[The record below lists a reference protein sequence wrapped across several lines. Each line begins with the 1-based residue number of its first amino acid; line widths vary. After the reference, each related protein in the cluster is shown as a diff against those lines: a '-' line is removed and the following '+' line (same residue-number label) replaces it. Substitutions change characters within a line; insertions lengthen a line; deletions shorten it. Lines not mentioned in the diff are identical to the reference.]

1 MLELPGKGKLDATR
15 LTTHRYP
22 PDQINQAFHC
32 ANDKARTGAV
42 FIAVEI

>member
-22 PDQINQAFHC
+22 PDRINEAFHC

-42 FIAVEI
+42 FIAVEM